1 MDIRSS
7 LKLAALVAVAGTA
20 TFTQAQ
26 AMEKVKVAA
35 SFVGLWD
42 TSQPT
47 FCKDR
52 GEFEKAGLDV
62 EITSSRGGSET
73 VQAVVAGGYDI
84 GYSPG
89 ISSVFAAFVQ
99 GAPIRIV
106 SSEFVGQNDS
116 FFYVK
121 KDSPIQSVDDLNGK
135 TVAFPRPGGDTESVL
150 AGLKAERKLDFTA
163 VATGGLDATRTMTMT
178 GQVDVGY
185 SFPPYQLDAVEK
197 GETRILFSGEIVES
211 TKDVT
216 GRVNI
221 ASADFAEKRTETA
234 KKFFAV
240 LEDCIAW
247 TYAHP
252 EESAKMYADLNKI
265 SIEEAK
271 LGMSFY
277 KEDQLA
283 LAPIKGLDAAMARS
297 VEAGF
302 IEKPLTKEQLDELI
316 DMLVQ

>member
-1 MDIRSS
+1 MSTVFLS
-7 LKLAALVAVAGTA
+7 VAAA
-20 TFTQAQ
+20 TSIAQAQ
-26 AMEKVKVAA
+26 TMEKVKVSA

-47 FCKDR
+47 FCEDR

-73 VQAVVAGGYDI
+73 VQAVVAGGNDI

-89 ISSVFAAFVQ
+89 ISAVLAAYLQ
-99 GAPIRIV
+99 GAEIKVV

-121 KDSPIQSVDDLNGK
+121 ADSPIKTVDDLAGK
-135 TVAFPRPGGDTESVL
+135 TVAFPRPGGDTDSVL
-150 AGLKAERKLDFTA
+150 AGLKAERNIDFTA

-185 SFPPYQLDAVEK
+185 SFPPYQLDAVNK

-211 TKDVT
+211 TKNVT

-221 ASADFAEKRTETA
+221 ASKDFVEKRGDVA
-234 KKFFAV
+234 KKFFSV
-240 LEDCIAW
+240 LKDCIAW
-247 TYAHP
+247 TYDNL

-271 LGMSFY
+271 LGMQFY
-277 KEDQLA
+277 NEEQLA
-283 LAPIKGLDAAMARS
+283 LAPVKGLEFAMKRA
-297 VEAGF
+297 VDAGF
-302 IEKPLTKEQLDELI
+302 IKEPLTKEQQDDLFHILAE
-316 DMLVQ
+316 